1 MEDGAGSARAI
12 GIGGTISASLSLE
25 TVRLEAFK
33 YNNDTLLFE
42 CSKSIDVELTVI
54 LKSQHRKKEHVS
66 TRGGCHVSE
75 DGADVVL
82 DAVDLL
88 LVPVHDLV
96 SVEDHVASKQ
106 SWNTSSKPDT
116 QETVEGLRGKFMV

>member
-1 MEDGAGSARAI
+1 M
-12 GIGGTISASLSLE
+12 
-25 TVRLEAFK
+25 
-33 YNNDTLLFE
+33 
-42 CSKSIDVELTVI
+42 
-54 LKSQHRKKEHVS
+54 S
-66 TRGGCHVSE
+66 TRGGCHVRE

-106 SWNTSSKPDT
+106 SWNTSSEPNT
-116 QETVEGLRGKFMV
+116 QETVESL